1 LNVKTKQNRTVSL
14 ARRSNVVGLVNFHVP
29 LYPPVNN
36 AFIQDISMDAS
47 SLSNIVSSVTY
58 ERSIKSRLQERRVNP
73 DD

>member
-14 ARRSNVVGLVNFHVP
+14 ARRSNVVGLVNFPVP

-36 AFIQDISMDAS
+36 AFIQDVSINTS
-47 SLSNIVSSVTY
+47 SLSNTVSSVSY
-58 ERSIKSRLQERRVNP
+58 ERAIKSRLQERRVNP